1 MARVRLQNVSKRWG
15 SVCAVEDFSLETGE
29 REFVVLL
36 GPSGCGKTTTMRMI
50 AGLEDPS
57 GGEIYIAGK
66 PVADA
71 EPKDRDVAMVFQ
83 NYGLYP
89 NMTVYENICFPLRV
103 RKHAPESFDTRVR
116 AAAARVKLGDLLHR
130 KPRELSGGQRQR
142 VALARAIVRAPA
154 VFLMDEPL
162 SNLDA
167 KLRMSTRAEIK
178 NLHRDLRATAI
189 YVTHDQTEAMTLA
202 DRIVLMEAG
211 RIRQIA
217 APMELY
223 DKPANT
229 FAAGFIGTPPMN
241 LINGEISNGVFVCAG
256 ARIAGFDNAL
266 SGKITLGIR
275 AEDLTPAAGG
285 ADANIAAPLY
295 GMEFLGDCTLAT
307 IKNEQMQI
315 TAKTG
320 KTYNAE
326 AGAETGFFAPPQK
339 CHLFAPDGAAI
350 NKAVNS

>member
-1 MARVRLQNVSKRWG
+1 MARVRLQNVSKHWG
-15 SVCAVEDFSLETGE
+15 DFCAVADFTLETGE

-50 AGLEDPS
+50 AGLEDPG
-57 GGEIYIAGK
+57 GGEIYINEK
-66 PVADA
+66 PVAAA

-103 RKHAPESFDTRVR
+103 RKHDPATFDRLVKD
-116 AAAARVKLGDLLHR
+116 AAARVKLGELLHR

-178 NLHRDLRATAI
+178 NLHRDLQTTVI

-202 DRIVLMEAG
+202 DRIVLMEEG

-241 LINGEISNGVFVCAG
+241 LINGEINDGVFVCPG
-256 ARIAGFDNAL
+256 ARIAGFAKTL
-266 SGKITLGIR
+266 TGKITLGIR
-275 AEDLTPAAGG
+275 AEDLTPANGDN
-285 ADANIAAPLY
+285 ADIRAPLY

-307 IKNEQMQI
+307 VKNENMQL

-320 KTYNAE
+320 KTFVAE
-326 AGAETGFFAPPQK
+326 AGAETGFHAPPQK
-339 CHLFAPDGAAI
+339 CHLFAASGEAIAA
-350 NKAVNS
+350 